1 MTQLKSDTNRV
12 ADETWMP
19 ACVCRLRKLKR
30 TLTL

>member
-1 MTQLKSDTNRV
+1 MMRLESDPNRA
-12 ADETWMP
+12 ADETCMP